1 MFLTLIVSVYIC
13 RMATF
18 VISKRL
24 DENYK
29 FEFVS
34 RKGKTILTSDSYELR
49 FECEEDIE
57 RLKLSLDSATIMRFK
72 TSSGKFYFRLII
84 DKKEM
89 ATSRKY
95 TTQLLMQRGIDEM
108 MRSAVSAEVL
118 DFASNDFVFPDIDV
132 FQD

>member
-1 MFLTLIVSVYIC
+1 
-13 RMATF
+13 MATF

-24 DENYK
+24 DGYYK

-34 RKGKTILTSDSYELR
+34 RKGKTIMTSDSYELR

-57 RLKLSLDSATIMRFK
+57 KLKLALEGATIMRFK
-72 TSSGKFYFRLII
+72 TSSGKFYFRLIVEKREI
-84 DKKEM
+84 

-108 MRSAVSAEVL
+108 MRSAVVAEVL
-118 DFASNDFVFPDIDV
+118 DFAANEFVFPELEFV
-132 FQD
+132 

>member
-1 MFLTLIVSVYIC
+1 MGV
-13 RMATF
+13 F
-18 VISKRL
+18 VITKRN
-24 DENYK
+24 DDRYK

-34 RKGKTILTSDSYELR
+34 RKGKTIFTSNSYELR

-57 RLKLSLDSATIMRFK
+57 KLKELLPEAVFMKFK

-95 TTQLLMQRGIDEM
+95 TTQLLMQRGIDEIV
-108 MRSAVSAEVL
+108 RSAGTSELL
-118 DFASNDFVFPDIDV
+118 DFSVNDFVFPEIEA

>member
-1 MFLTLIVSVYIC
+1 
-13 RMATF
+13 MATF

-24 DENYK
+24 DDNYK

-34 RKGKTILTSDSYELR
+34 RKGKTIMTSDSYELR

-57 RLKLSLDSATIMRFK
+57 KLKNYLDSATIMRFK

-108 MRSAVSAEVL
+108 IRSAAVAEIL
-118 DFASNDFVFPDIDV
+118 DFASNDFVFPEIEA